1 MNSASLF
8 LGDCADFYEE
18 VASIKRAH
26 ALRTLEAELA
36 FGPAAV
42 PAQPLDYARRVSA
55 RLVAI
60 LHRQQQAFRR
70 DATPEQ
76 IRAQRVA
83 HYLMAALAD
92 EVFVLELD
100 WPGRAAWLDVLI
112 EHQLFASRNAG
123 SRVFTIASQLSQPG
137 QCGAHGPALAAV
149 FLFMLALGFKG
160 CYRGQAGETRLH
172 EIRAALYILVRQ
184 GGGMVD
190 AADAGHAFA
199 QAYQHG
205 LPGGHDER
213 LAPLSPW
220 FTLGAWA
227 LAANLLLSSLAW
239 LVLLHPF
246 QQYIGG

>member
-1 MNSASLF
+1 MNSACLF

-18 VASIKRAH
+18 VAGIKRAH
-26 ALRTLEAELA
+26 ALGTLEAELSVGA
-36 FGPAAV
+36 PAP
-42 PAQPLDYARRVSA
+42 PADALDYARRVSA

-76 IRAQRVA
+76 IHAQKVA

-92 EVFVLELD
+92 EIFVLELD

-112 EHQLFASRNAG
+112 EHQLFKTRNAG
-123 SRVFTIASQLSQPG
+123 SRVFRIARELGQPG
-137 QCGAHGPALAAV
+137 QRHTYGPELAAV
-149 FLFMLALGFKG
+149 VLFMLALGFKG
-160 CYRGQAGETRLH
+160 CYRGEAGKPRLH
-172 EIRAALYILVRQ
+172 EIRTVLYTLLRQ
-184 GGGMVD
+184 GGAMAG
-190 AADAGHAFA
+190 AADTGHAFA

-205 LPGGHDER
+205 LAGGRDER

-227 LAANLLLSSLAW
+227 LAGDLLLSSLAW
-239 LVLLHPF
+239 LILLHPF